1 MPYLPLNASI
11 TELPFESYFTVT
23 MDPSNPTALIRV
35 LLPRTP
41 LILKTALYHS
51 LWLSPTSSK
60 WDLRTELT
68 INILRTFLD
77 GSKPA
82 SISKQQNFSLRDPGI
97 KGPMWISKVVLP
109 RPDSDDVR
117 DAVVRAIE
125 GLKEGGEMY
134 TLPEVK
140 AVEAEWTGYRSG
152 VNANAPELDISEEE
166 KYENLMKE
174 VKSDV
179 TILYFHGGAY

>member
-1 MPYLPLNASI
+1 
-11 TELPFESYFTVT
+11 
-23 MDPSNPTALIRV
+23 
-35 LLPRTP
+35 
-41 LILKTALYHS
+41 
-51 LWLSPTSSK
+51 
-60 WDLRTELT
+60 
-68 INILRTFLD
+68 
-77 GSKPA
+77 
-82 SISKQQNFSLRDPGI
+82 
-97 KGPMWISKVVLP
+97 MWISKVVLP